1 VRTAAPSLLKARTG
15 LARTGLAR
23 TGLARTGLARTGPAG
38 AVRVWPA
45 STSALCAVVLAAPWV
60 RTGNTTRSGYAFLR
74 AAKEAGLVNSSLSH
88 AAQFA
93 VLALPVLAGFSVAMA
108 VLGARRLGALACA
121 LSGMFTV
128 GCSLGALTVFGP
140 RLPFGPWAALALGFA
155 TMASAAGCAIE
166 GNRHHVRR
174 RPTRAL
180 VPTTS
185 R

>member
-1 VRTAAPSLLKARTG
+1 MRAATP
-15 LARTGLAR
+15 
-23 TGLARTGLARTGPAG
+23 
-38 AVRVWPA
+38 V
-45 STSALCAVVLAAPWV
+45 LCAGVLAAPWA

-74 AAKEAGLVNSSLSH
+74 AARAAGLVNTPLAH

-93 VLALPVLAGFSVAMA
+93 VLALPVLAGASIAMA
-108 VLGARRLGALACA
+108 VLGARRLGALTCA
-121 LSGMFTV
+121 LSGIFTA
-128 GCSLGALTVFGP
+128 GCALCALTVFGP
-140 RLPFGPWAALALGFA
+140 RLPFGPWAALALGIA

-174 RPTRAL
+174 RTTRAL